1 MSQNRPISAA
11 NSKLRQPKLQ
21 SKPGSFKRKR
31 RPITAKTRVQDNKPK
46 LHDSLANPFGSPE
59 NEETLFMLEEQP
71 HDESGV
77 VDSSK
82 AQESKVF
89 EIPEAQ
95 RKIKKDKPIS
105 PIFGHSNR
113 FKRPQSAK
121 NAFKTLNT
129 YGINKGDSHDY
140 ATIELKKIFENS
152 KGLNILA
159 NSESESKFSKPPI
172 GSRGKNKLK
181 KRPVLKKYDNYE
193 SIMELHKSE
202 FEPTTTLTSLPSNK
216 IFDFTSRMSSKMG
229 KRRLRFVGD
238 RKKIRAISQHKRVG

>member
-129 YGINKGDSHDY
+129 LRNK
-140 ATIELKKIFENS
+140 
-152 KGLNILA
+152 
-159 NSESESKFSKPPI
+159 
-172 GSRGKNKLK
+172 
-181 KRPVLKKYDNYE
+181 
-193 SIMELHKSE
+193 
-202 FEPTTTLTSLPSNK
+202 
-216 IFDFTSRMSSKMG
+216 
-229 KRRLRFVGD
+229 
-238 RKKIRAISQHKRVG
+238 